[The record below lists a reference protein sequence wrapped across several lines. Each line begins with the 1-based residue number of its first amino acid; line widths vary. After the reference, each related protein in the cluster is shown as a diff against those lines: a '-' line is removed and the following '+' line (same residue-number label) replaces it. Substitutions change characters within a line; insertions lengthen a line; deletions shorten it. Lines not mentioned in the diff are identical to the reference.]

1 MSLLSILLSIKL
13 GQGKTVKKVYS
24 WQDDEFTFKEKKVDS
39 NMAHLPLKKLLAF
52 HYNQLSTAEKEDA
65 QAHLDACDSCGKNLT
80 LLVKPEQMLKTKPAS
95 TGTRVTEQSTCL
107 PPEMIGK
114 YINHELLPVEI
125 PPIEKHLAS
134 CENCRHLF
142 VAIAQCCNEPVSEEI
157 RKNLARLPSRKTS
170 EHVTAI
176 LRLMPKTIKPIKI
189 NPKGKSW
196 LDMLFPGGRIP
207 RPAYTLTTI
216 LLLGVIGKWWA
227 WPEYHYIR
235 FVSQSKAQLL
245 TQHRIY
251 YLNELRPAGDYRSS
265 EQKQEMGVEEK
276 PQTLEAVL
284 QQTLAYKKNGE
295 AGLINL
301 AQYYLL
307 EKYLAAA
314 DSVLKVLEMRVPQ
327 NAAVRNDRGYWLYQR
342 GHYAAAAAAFAEAFA
357 LNPRLD
363 EALYNLAI
371 TQTQLGDTA
380 TARASWE
387 KYLALAHLKP
397 EWRNAARAQLQAL
410 E

>member
-1 MSLLSILLSIKL
+1 
-13 GQGKTVKKVYS
+13 
-24 WQDDEFTFKEKKVDS
+24 
-39 NMAHLPLKKLLAF
+39 MAHLPLKKLLAF
-52 HYNQLSTAEKEDA
+52 YYNQLSTAEKEDT
-65 QAHLDACDSCGKNLT
+65 QAHLDACDSCEKNLT

-95 TGTRVTEQSTCL
+95 TGTRVTEQFICL

-134 CENCRHLF
+134 CENCRQLL
-142 VAIAQCCNEPVSEEI
+142 VAIAECCNEPVSEET
-157 RKNLARLPSRKTS
+157 RKSLDRLPPRKTS

-189 NPKGKSW
+189 NPKEKSW
-196 LDMLFPGGRIP
+196 LDILLSGSRIP
-207 RPAYTLTTI
+207 RPAYVLTVI

-227 WPEYHYIR
+227 WPEYRYVR
-235 FVSQSKAQLL
+235 LVSQSKAQLL
-245 TQHRIY
+245 KQHQIY
-251 YLNELRPAGDYRSS
+251 YFNELRPAGDYRSS
-265 EQKQEMGVEEK
+265 EKKQEMGVEEQ

-284 QQTLAYKKNGE
+284 QQTLAYKENGE

-342 GHYAAAAAAFAEAFA
+342 GHYEAAAAAFAEAFA
-357 LNPRLD
+357 LDPRLD

-371 TQTQLGDTA
+371 THTQLGDTA
-380 TARASWE
+380 TARASWD
-387 KYLALAHLKP
+387 KYLALATLKP
-397 EWRNAARAQLQAL
+397 EWRNAARAQLQTL